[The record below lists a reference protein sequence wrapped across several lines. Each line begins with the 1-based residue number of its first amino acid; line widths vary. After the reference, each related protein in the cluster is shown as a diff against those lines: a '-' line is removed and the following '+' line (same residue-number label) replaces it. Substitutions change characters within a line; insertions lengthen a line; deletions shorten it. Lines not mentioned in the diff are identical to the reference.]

1 MRIRRLDITGF
12 KSFMDRAVFTFDE
25 GVTGV
30 VGPNGCGKSN
40 VVDAIRWVMG
50 EQSAKNLRGRGM
62 EDVIFNGSESTPPLS
77 MAEVSLTFEVD
88 PRDQLAPQYAG
99 FGEVTVTRRL
109 FRSGE
114 SEYLIN
120 RTSCRLLDVVEL
132 FLGTGVGTRAYSI
145 IEQGRVGLIVSAK
158 PEDRR
163 SIIEEAA
170 GVTKYKSRRKAAERK
185 LEATEANLL
194 RVADL
199 VAELEKRLDSLGRQ
213 ARKAE
218 KYRSLKARIREI
230 ELHQSSHKLLGL
242 LAEQKHLQES
252 IAALGETEQAALQRV
267 RTLEDEVEAR
277 RARLEADG
285 QRLQALADE
294 VHALDTQTRETE
306 QALSFWRADLSAAQA
321 AELAAAT
328 EGEALAGR
336 LSALE
341 TRRAALEAEV
351 AALTGASVADEAAM
365 RRAQEGLDA
374 AQGLQKG
381 CQERLEQ
388 ERLALLGLAGRIAN
402 QETQL
407 TALAAR
413 REELR
418 ERHRQTAAELQA
430 VRGQESAL
438 DRERNEVTRRVQQ
451 SRQLSL
457 ELAERRGAEEDAL
470 AAHRAAFAESEVA
483 VISLREELAD
493 RRSRLHSLEEIQ
505 RHYEG
510 FDRGVRA

>member
-62 EDVIFNGSESTPPLS
+62 EDVIFNGSETKPPLS

-88 PRDQLAPQYAG
+88 PRDQLAPEYAG

-163 SIIEEAA
+163 SIIDEAA
-170 GVTKYKSRRKAAERK
+170 GVTKYKSRRKSAERK

-199 VAELEKRLDSLGRQ
+199 VSELEKRLDSLGRQ
-213 ARKAE
+213 AKKAE
-218 KYRSLKARIREI
+218 KYRSL
-230 ELHQSSHKLLGL
+230 S
-242 LAEQKHLQES
+242 
-252 IAALGETEQAALQRV
+252 RV
-267 RTLEDEVEAR
+267 VDEV
-277 RARLEADG
+277 
-285 QRLQALADE
+285 
-294 VHALDTQTRETE
+294 
-306 QALSFWRADLSAAQA
+306 
-321 AELAAAT
+321 
-328 EGEALAGR
+328 
-336 LSALE
+336 
-341 TRRAALEAEV
+341 
-351 AALTGASVADEAAM
+351 
-365 RRAQEGLDA
+365 
-374 AQGLQKG
+374 
-381 CQERLEQ
+381 
-388 ERLALLGLAGRIAN
+388 
-402 QETQL
+402 
-407 TALAAR
+407 
-413 REELR
+413 
-418 ERHRQTAAELQA
+418 
-430 VRGQESAL
+430 
-438 DRERNEVTRRVQQ
+438 Q
-451 SRQLSL
+451 S
-457 ELAERRGAEEDAL
+457 
-470 AAHRAAFAESEVA
+470 
-483 VISLREELAD
+483 
-493 RRSRLHSLEEIQ
+493 
-505 RHYEG
+505 
-510 FDRGVRA
+510 